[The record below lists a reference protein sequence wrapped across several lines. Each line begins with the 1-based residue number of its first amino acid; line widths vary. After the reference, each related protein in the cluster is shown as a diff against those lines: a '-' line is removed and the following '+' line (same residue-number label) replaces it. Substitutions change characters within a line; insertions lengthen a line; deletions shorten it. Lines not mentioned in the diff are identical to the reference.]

1 MSTHHCDC
9 GGNMKE
15 YNPKI
20 RVCQKCKKIPD
31 LETLLEILREM
42 GVTEGTIKHLKDDV
56 DYMIV

>member
-1 MSTHHCDC
+1 
-9 GGNMKE
+9 MKE
-15 YNPKI
+15 YNANV